1 MLFGQNWQKYKLH
14 FIFKD
19 ENGESPKST
28 SAFSFPVPVR
38 SKGASWVVAASASV
52 ACSQFLGPGLRENN
66 KVDGAKLMIE
76 KTCLSHTA

>member
-1 MLFGQNWQKYKLH
+1 MHPDVIWQKYKLH

-28 SAFSFPVPVR
+28 SAFSFPAPVR

-52 ACSQFLGPGLRENN
+52 CLLPVPGPRTEGE
-66 KVDGAKLMIE
+66 
-76 KTCLSHTA
+76 